1 MQTIRFD
8 KLELKKE
15 SSVLDMGCGEGRHT
29 IGLYV
34 DRKINAFG
42 FDLSHKDLKIAEGRL
57 NDFPASKNDENGCF
71 FGVSNI
77 NQLSFS
83 DDSFDS
89 VICSEVLEHVD
100 SPEESVKELIRV
112 LKPGGILALSVPR
125 FLPEWICWK
134 LSKGYQQMPGGH
146 VRIFKHRTLKSLAVS
161 EGMSYESFHWAH
173 GLHSPYWW
181 LQCLFWSTRDDSY
194 LIKMYH
200 KLLVW
205 DLMKKPTLTRIL
217 EYILQPFI
225 GKSLVMYFRKPIDD

>member
-15 SSVLDMGCGEGRHT
+15 SSVLDMGCGEGRHA

-57 NDFPASKNDENGCF
+57 NDFPASENNENGCF

-83 DDSFDS
+83 NDSFDS

-146 VRIFKHRTLKSLAVS
+146 VRIFKHRTLKSLAVN
-161 EGMSYESFHWAH
+161 EGVSYESFHWAH

-205 DLMKKPTLTRIL
+205 DLMKKPISTRIL
-217 EYILQPFI
+217 EYILQPLI